1 MLKPVVFDCNH
12 ANPIGWHIGGEA
24 AGFIAL
30 KAAGFVGGFLK
41 ARQGIGFSDPAFV
54 RRRDLM
60 RQNGLLVG
68 GYDFST
74 HDNVAENVK
83 DFLASTGADPSLAH
97 CLDFEDNKSSQMT
110 GAMAREFLDRVDQST
125 GRACWIYGGNRIIE
139 QISNDKNLEDDE
151 FWPLHPLWL
160 CAYKTDPALRDTDL
174 ETLKQR
180 VVIPKPWTTWKLLQY
195 TGDGIGPLPHS
206 APGLEQGADLN
217 VYDGPAE
224 QLAAS
229 WLTGGASD
237 QSDVGTV

>member
-41 ARQGIGFSDPAFV
+41 VRQGIGFSDPAFV
-54 RRRDLM
+54 ARRDLM
-60 RQNGLLVG
+60 RQNNLLVG

-83 DFLASTGADPSLAH
+83 DFLLSTGADPSLAH
-97 CLDFEDNKSSQMT
+97 CLDFEDNKSSPMT
-110 GAMAREFLDRVDQST
+110 GAMAREFLDRVDQAT
-125 GRACWIYGGNRIIE
+125 GHPCWIYGGNRIIE
-139 QISNDKNLEDDE
+139 QISNTDLGEDE
-151 FWPLHPLWL
+151 FWTQHPLWL
-160 CAYKTDPALRDTDL
+160 CSYKTNYALRDTDL
-174 ETLKQR
+174 ETLKLHI
-180 VVIPKPWTTWKLLQY
+180 VIPKPWTKWTLLQY

-217 VYDGPAE
+217 VYDGTAE
-224 QLAAS
+224 QLAAE
-229 WLTGGASD
+229 WLGQGVT
-237 QSDVGTV
+237 DVLAA